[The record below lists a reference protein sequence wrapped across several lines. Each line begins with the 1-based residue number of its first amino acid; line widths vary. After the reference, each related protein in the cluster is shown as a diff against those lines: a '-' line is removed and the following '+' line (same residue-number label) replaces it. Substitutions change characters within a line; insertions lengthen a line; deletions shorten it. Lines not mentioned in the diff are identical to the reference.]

1 MAKIEKD
8 DGYVVISFTKAP
20 YPEIVVKI
28 GPDIRLS
35 TSSGEI
41 FCFSNVVFLAFLMPT
56 LNFFL
61 ALLAAR
67 GEPFSKTAN

>member
-8 DGYVVISFTKAP
+8 DGYVAISYTKVP
-20 YPEIVVKI
+20 YPEIVVKT

-41 FCFSNVVFLAFLMPT
+41 FCFSYVVFLAFLMPT

-61 ALLAAR
+61 DYLLPEADI
-67 GEPFSKTAN
+67 FF